1 MNNLDIFLDTLV
13 FYTNGILF
21 FIALITTI
29 LGLLNLK
36 KIGIYKI
43 FILLTTSA
51 FIQTVFIA
59 IVIRKYNNIENFN
72 LFNSSINYYL
82 VFELIILSYFFYKKL
97 IGRPQRLILYV
108 LNGSLIIFLFSTSIL
123 NLKLITYYY
132 SEIAAVEA
140 ITILI
145 NCIFLFVQ
153 ILNDEINASLLK
165 SPDFIITSGIF
176 FLFSFTCPFYMIYTK
191 IEYESSIL
199 KSCFYM
205 VNYIGY
211 IFFYLSIIKAFKCK
225 IRLSKL

>member
-1 MNNLDIFLDTLV
+1 ML
-13 FYTNGILF
+13 LF
-21 FIALITTI
+21 KQFSFHYLISRYRD
-29 LGLLNLK
+29 GEYLNL
-36 KIGIYKI
+36 I
-43 FILLTTSA
+43 
-51 FIQTVFIA
+51 
-59 IVIRKYNNIENFN
+59 
-72 LFNSSINYYL
+72 NSSINYYL

-108 LNGSLIIFLFSTSIL
+108 LNGSLIVFLFSICIL
-123 NLKLITYYY
+123 NLELITYYY

-140 ITILI
+140 IIILI

-191 IEYESSIL
+191 IEYDFSIL

-211 IFFYLSIIKAFKCK
+211 VFFHLSIIKAFKCK
-225 IRLSKL
+225 IRLNKL

>member
-1 MNNLDIFLDTLV
+1 MNNLNIFLDKLV
-13 FYTNGILF
+13 YYSNGILF
-21 FIALITTI
+21 FVALITTV
-29 LGLLNLK
+29 LGLINLK

-51 FIQTVFIA
+51 FIQVVFISF
-59 IVIRKYNNIENFN
+59 ITSRYRDGEYLN
-72 LFNSSINYYL
+72 LKNSSINYYL
-82 VFELIILSYFFYKKL
+82 VFELLILSYFFYKKL
-97 IGRPQRLILYV
+97 IGRPQRILLYV
-108 LNGSLIIFLFSTSIL
+108 LNGSLIVFLISTCIL

-153 ILNDEINASLLK
+153 ILNDEINSSLLK

-176 FLFSFTCPFYMIYTK
+176 FLFSFTCPFYVIYTK
-191 IEYESSIL
+191 IEYDFSIL
-199 KSCFYM
+199 QSCFAM

-211 IFFYLSIIKAFKCK
+211 VFFYISIIKAFKCK
-225 IRLSKL
+225 IRLSK

>member
-1 MNNLDIFLDTLV
+1 MNNLDDFLAKLV
-13 FYTNGILF
+13 YYSSGILF
-21 FIALITTI
+21 FVALISTV
-29 LGLLNLK
+29 LGLINFK

-43 FILLTTSA
+43 FILLTSGA
-51 FIQTVFIA
+51 IIQTLFMG
-59 IVIRKYNNIENFN
+59 IVTNKYRDGEYLSLIK
-72 LFNSSINYYL
+72 SSINYYL

-97 IGRPQRLILYV
+97 IGRPQRLILYI
-108 LNGSLIIFLFSTSIL
+108 LNGSLIIFLLSTSIL
-123 NLKLITYYY
+123 NLQLITYYY

-176 FLFSFTCPFYMIYTK
+176 FLFSFTCPFYVIDTK
-191 IEYESSIL
+191 IDFDFSIL
-199 KSCFYM
+199 KSCFSM

-211 IFFYLSIIKAFKCK
+211 VFFHLSIIKAFKCK

>member
-21 FIALITTI
+21 FVALITTI
-29 LGLLNLK
+29 LGLLHFK

-43 FILLTTSA
+43 FILLTSVA
-51 FIQTVFIA
+51 LIQIVFISL
-59 IVIRKYNNIENFN
+59 IKSRYSDSEYLN
-72 LFNSSINYYL
+72 LINSSINYYL
-82 VFELIILSYFFYKKL
+82 VFEFIILSYFFYKKL
-97 IGRPQRLILYV
+97 IGRPQRSFFFV
-108 LNGSLIIFLFSTSIL
+108 LNGSLIVFLFSVSIL
-123 NLKLITYYY
+123 NLELITYYY

-191 IEYESSIL
+191 IQYDFSVL
-199 KSCFYM
+199 KSCFHM

-211 IFFYLSIIKAFKCK
+211 IFFHLSIIKAFRCK
-225 IRLSKL
+225 IHLGKL